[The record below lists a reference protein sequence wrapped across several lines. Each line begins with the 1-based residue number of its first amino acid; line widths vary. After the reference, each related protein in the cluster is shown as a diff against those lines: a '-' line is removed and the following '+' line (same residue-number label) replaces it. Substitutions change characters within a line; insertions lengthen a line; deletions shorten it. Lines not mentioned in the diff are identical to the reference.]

1 MTHHERRTSARRA
14 LISGLLAGSV
24 ALFAAGAGVAGASSA
39 APALTVSP
47 QPPGPVPPQYAGEY
61 ATVEH
66 EVQAFAA
73 LSGAPAANA
82 STTIGTELL
91 SANGNIGTG
100 LLRPGAIDGV
110 VNELDA
116 FEALGVTGV
125 TVDVSFPL
133 LLPSTPDSAGY
144 LAFYEQVATQV
155 HQRHLVLSVEENP
168 VFVGTPLTTLRISYS
183 GLTLASYAAEQ
194 RAQARTIIDH
204 LHPRYLSLLTEPDT
218 FADAL
223 GLPLDTAANAEAAVR
238 AELAGLHRATTLVGA
253 GAGTW
258 SSPTIDAALLRGT
271 SIDYLDVHVYPIGAS
286 DVANLQTDVA
296 AAKRAGKTL
305 VMDETWLAKP
315 TATEGTGPAGA
326 PEELK
331 VKSYSFWEPLDT
343 AFVTEMANYVRA
355 DGFAYV
361 SFFDGAR
368 AFFGYLTWSPA
379 LEATSYQQFSAEYNQ
394 LVATDMASR
403 TITDPGEAL
412 VQAIAST

>member
-1 MTHHERRTSARRA
+1 MTLHERLSAHRV
-14 LISGLLAGSV
+14 LIAGVLAGSV
-24 ALFAAGAGVAGASSA
+24 ALFAAGVGAADAASA
-39 APALTVSP
+39 APALTVST
-47 QPPGPVPPQYAGEY
+47 QPPGPVPPQYATEY

-66 EVQAFAA
+66 EVQSFAGLA
-73 LSGAPAANA
+73 GAPAAHA

-110 VNELDA
+110 INELDA
-116 FEALGVTGV
+116 FSALGVTGV

-133 LLPSTPDSAGY
+133 LLSSTQNSAGY

-155 HQRHLVLSVEENP
+155 RLHHMVLSVEENP
-168 VFVGTPLTTLRISYS
+168 VFVGTPLTTLPISYA
-183 GLTLASYAAEQ
+183 GLTLASYAVEQ
-194 RAQARTIIDH
+194 RAQAQTIIDD

-223 GLPLDTAANAEAAVR
+223 GLPLDNPTNATAAVR
-238 AELAGLHRATTLVGA
+238 AELAGLRRSTTLVGA

-258 SSPTIDAALLRGT
+258 SSPAIDAALLAGT
-271 SIDYLDVHVYPIGAS
+271 SIDYLDVHVYPIGAA
-286 DVANLQTDVA
+286 DVANLKTDVA
-296 AAKRAGKTL
+296 SARRAGRTL

-343 AFVTEMANYVRA
+343 SFVTEMVNYVRA
-355 DGFAYV
+355 NGFAYV

-368 AFFGYLTWSPA
+368 AFFGYLPWSPG
-379 LEATSYQQFSAEYNQ
+379 LEAASYQQFSAEYNQ
-394 LVATDMASR
+394 LVATNMASR

-412 VQAIAST
+412 VQAIAAT